1 MEAVYRQIAQKL
13 REEMVCCPTYEQIE
27 KVGFVEADY
36 RALKRSSN
44 YHAICH
50 YGEWAA
56 RIVEAMGKQDVRDL
70 HEPL

>member
-1 MEAVYRQIAQKL
+1 MDQETLEKVAQ
-13 REEMVCCPTYEQIE
+13 RIRNEMVCCDTYDKIQA
-27 KVGFVEADY
+27 VGFKEADY

-56 RIVEAMGKQDVRDL
+56 RMVELMAD
-70 HEPL
+70 ES

>member
-1 MEAVYRQIAQKL
+1 MDQVYVAIAERLRQ
-13 REEMVCCPTYEQIE
+13 EMVCCDTYEQITA
-27 KVGFVEADY
+27 VGFVEADY

-50 YGEWAA
+50 WGELAA
-56 RIVEAMGKQDVRDL
+56 RIVERMGREDWKQL